1 MQSAQFQ
8 LFNYIFKHISA
19 LGVPV
24 ISMRDFHDNIPYP
37 FVMLQSTNDDEHKST
52 FDSYTGRPS
61 ATLHIWGLDDDRGA
75 HDALYM
81 QVHNI
86 LSDEITLD
94 GYTLFNA
101 QITSN
106 QSDDDTTEQ
115 ILIHTTVIAEYDA
128 H

>member
-1 MQSAQFQ
+1 MQSAKFQ
-8 LFNYIFKHISA
+8 LFNYIFKHVSA

-24 ISMRDFHDNIPYP
+24 ITMRDYHDDVPYP
-37 FVMLQSTNDDEHKST
+37 FVMIQSLTDEEHKST
-52 FDSYTGRPS
+52 FDSYTGSPS
-61 ATLHIWGLDDDRGA
+61 ATLHIWGEDADRGA

-81 QVHNI
+81 QIRNI
-86 LSDEITLD
+86 LSDEIALD

-101 QITSN
+101 QIMSN

-115 ILIHTTVIAEYDA
+115 TLIHTTVTVEYDA